1 MAVMTRSPFLDM
13 QSFAFEEGEV
23 PRVQPGTPAWSPFLS
38 VYESADG
45 ENLADEPLREAYAT
59 LVSDLYDEEFD
70 ETLFELVTSAKG
82 LHQEHLSSGHSIA
95 EADRIVAQHFA
106 QLTRESE
113 AMVDAMARQFGSRQ
127 NEIVDRE
134 IDQFVE
140 SYTPST
146 SLDPEFQNFSWSF
159 AKKIGK
165 GLGAIAKKA
174 AKGLATLGLGP
185 ILAKIKALVRPLL
198 NRVLQKA
205 IGRLPEPVQP
215 AARAL
220 AVRLG
225 LAAPAPAPAAPMT
238 TAPIE
243 PPAVA
248 TAVPGLPPAVTTG
261 VPGAAPE
268 PVAAPASDAA
278 APAAPSAPAAPE
290 PPPESVGSPV
300 QPPAGAEVGDLQH
313 ELDQLIAEAMLSDN
327 ELDMELE
334 VARMRAA
341 SSAAAPPVFT
351 NLDEAR
357 ERFVRELEN
366 LKEGENAAP
375 YVENFLPA
383 VLPALRIATRLI
395 GRNRVV
401 SFLAGIVGKLI
412 SNLIGPAQAPALS
425 RAIVDA
431 GLKLMSLEVTDQ
443 EDRRIAASAVAA
455 TVEETMVRV
464 ASLPNHVLDN
474 QELLEGFA
482 LEAFEQAAAAN
493 LPALFSDA
501 TYRRRPELLE
511 GGVNAAWIML
521 PVRRP
526 RYKRCSRTFN
536 VKITPYMADAIE
548 SFEDAPLSEYFQDQ
562 LGLAEGED
570 VEAEIHLFEVLP
582 GGDAADIARHETET
596 PGLGAADEATLSQLQ
611 PLTHEAAGVLF
622 GRPGLGRRLLTGAN
636 IRQLAPGQRVY
647 HMVLG
652 RRPVTIIGA
661 TGRRRV
667 RRLVRL
673 DVTLDTARNEVRVR
687 VFFSEVQAQRLAVR
701 LRQQSHVGS
710 VAVRLNKLLSRRLP
724 HILHGRRPKRLRIVH
739 PSVAPPNGSSP
750 SHDRLP
756 AIVPQ
761 VFIVKMQEWLV
772 SAFAEFAKTDAQKFL
787 AASEDPADGVSLVFT
802 IAHPPGLKEIAQL
815 LAQKGPA
822 GPELAD
828 VISKG
833 ARPQVRVEAFPGFR
847 RD

>member
-1 MAVMTRSPFLDM
+1 MAVNARSPFLDV

-23 PRVQPGTPAWSPFLS
+23 SRPQPSTPAWSPFLS

-45 ENLADEPLREAYAT
+45 ENLADEPLREAYTT
-59 LVSDLYDEEFD
+59 LVNDLYDEEFD
-70 ETLFELVTSAKG
+70 EALFELMTTAKG
-82 LHQEHLSSGHSIA
+82 LHQEHLSSGHSA
-95 EADRIVAQHFA
+95 TEADRIVTQHFA

-134 IDQFVE
+134 IDQFIE

-165 GLGAIAKKA
+165 GLGALAKKA
-174 AKGLATLGLGP
+174 AKGVATLGLGP

-220 AVRLG
+220 AARLG
-225 LAAPAPAPAAPMT
+225 FAAPAPAPTAPMT
-238 TAPIE
+238 PVAVE
-243 PPAVA
+243 PPGVP
-248 TAVPGLPPAVTTG
+248 TAVPDVG
-261 VPGAAPE
+261 APE
-268 PVAAPASDAA
+268 PAAP
-278 APAAPSAPAAPE
+278 APAAPAPTAPE
-290 PPPESVGSPV
+290 PPPETVGSPV
-300 QPPAGAEVGDLQH
+300 QSQAGAEVGDIQH
-313 ELDQLIAEAMLSDN
+313 EMDQLIAEAMLSDN
-327 ELDMELE
+327 EVDMELE
-334 VARMRAA
+334 VARMRSA
-341 SSAAAPPVFT
+341 SSAAAPPVFA
-351 NLDEAR
+351 NLDDAR
-357 ERFVRELEN
+357 ERFVQELEN
-366 LKEGENAAP
+366 LREGENAAP

-383 VLPALRIATRLI
+383 VLPAVRIATRLI

-401 SFLAGIVGKLI
+401 GFLAGILGKLI

-431 GLKLMSLEVTDQ
+431 GLKLVSLEVTDS

-464 ASLPNHVLDN
+464 ASLPNHVFDN

-482 LEAFEQAAAAN
+482 LEAFEQAAASN

-501 TYRRRPELLE
+501 TYRKRPELLE
-511 GGVNAAWIML
+511 GGVNAAWVML

-536 VKITPYMADAIE
+536 VKITPHMAEAIE

-661 TGRRRV
+661 MGRRHV

-673 DVTLDTARNEVRVR
+673 DVTLDTAKDEVRVR

-701 LRQQSHVGS
+701 LRQQSHVGA
-710 VAVRLNKLLSRRLP
+710 VAVRLSKLLGRRLP
-724 HILHGRRPKRLRIVH
+724 PILHGRRPQRLRIVH
-739 PSVAPPNGSSP
+739 PSVPPPNGSSP
-750 SHDRLP
+750 VHDRLP

-761 VFIVKMQEWLV
+761 VFIVKVQEWLV
-772 SAFAEFAKTDAQKFL
+772 GAFAEFAKTDAQKFL

-802 IAHPPGLKEIAQL
+802 IEHPPGLKEIAQL

-833 ARPQVRVEAFPGFR
+833 ARPQVRVEAFPGFK

>member
-1 MAVMTRSPFLDM
+1 MSAMVRSPFLDM
-13 QSFAFEEGEV
+13 QSFALEEAEA
-23 PRVQPGTPAWSPFLS
+23 PRAQPGPPAWSPFLS

-45 ENLADEPLREAYAT
+45 ENLADEPLREAYTT
-59 LVSDLYDEEFD
+59 LVNDLYDEEFD
-70 ETLFELVTSAKG
+70 EALYELTTTAKG
-82 LHQEHLSSGHSIA
+82 LHQEHLSSGHSVA
-95 EADRIVAQHFA
+95 EADRIVTQHFS

-127 NEIVDRE
+127 DEILDRE

-146 SLDPEFQNFSWSF
+146 ALDPEFQNFSWSF

-165 GLGAIAKKA
+165 GLGALAKKA
-174 AKGLATLGLGP
+174 VKGIATLGLGP

-205 IGRLPEPVQP
+205 IGRLPGSVQP

-220 AVRLG
+220 AARLG
-225 LAAPAPAPAAPMT
+225 FAAPAPAPAAPQPAGVEPLSG
-238 TAPIE
+238 TAPE
-243 PPAVA
+243 PPAA
-248 TAVPGLPPAVTTG
+248 PA
-261 VPGAAPE
+261 PDAGAAP
-268 PVAAPASDAA
+268 VGA
-278 APAAPSAPAAPE
+278 SAPAAPE

-300 QPPAGAEVGDLQH
+300 QPGAGAEVGDMQH

-341 SSAAAPPVFT
+341 SSTAAPPVFA
-351 NLDEAR
+351 NLDDAR
-357 ERFVRELEN
+357 ERFIQELEN

-401 SFLAGIVGKLI
+401 GFLAGIVGKLI

-431 GLKLMSLEVTDQ
+431 GLKLVSLEVADH

-464 ASLPNHVLDN
+464 SSLPNHVLDN

-501 TYRRRPELLE
+501 TYRKRPELLE
-511 GGVNAAWIML
+511 GGVNAAWVML
-521 PVRRP
+521 PLRRP

-536 VKITPYMADAIE
+536 VKITPHMAEEIE

-562 LGLAEGED
+562 LGLSEGED

-596 PGLGAADEATLSQLQ
+596 PGLGAADEATLAQLQ
-611 PLTHEAAGVLF
+611 PLTHEAAGVLL

-636 IRQLAPGQRVY
+636 IRRLAPGQRVF

-652 RRPVTIIGA
+652 RRPVTVIGA
-661 TGRRRV
+661 MGRRRV

-673 DVTLDTARNEVRVR
+673 DVTLDTARDEVRVR

-710 VAVRLNKLLSRRLP
+710 AAVRLNKLLGRRLP
-724 HILHGRRPKRLRIVH
+724 NILHGRRPHRLRIVH

-772 SAFAEFAKTDAQKFL
+772 SAFAAFAKAEAQKFL

-802 IAHPPGLKEIAQL
+802 IQHPPGLKEIAQL
-815 LAQKGPA
+815 LAQKGSA

-833 ARPQVRVEAFPGFR
+833 ALPQVRVEAFPGFK